1 MANYGFH
8 PDALLEYA
16 EATTYYVRE
25 RSPSVAEAFE
35 AAVESA
41 IKLIVATPDRWRVVE
56 EPGIRRYVFKRFP
69 YVLYYRWD
77 SEERFVTIFA
87 VCIAAANPDV
97 GSAGLPNKAL
107 KVSHRCSRKRFL
119 KKQEMES

>member
-8 PDALLEYA
+8 PDALIEYA

-41 IKLIVATPDRWRVVE
+41 IKLIVVTPDRWRVVE
-56 EPGIRRYVFKRFP
+56 EPGIRRYVFRRFP

-77 SEERFVTIFA
+77 SEEKFVTIFA
-87 VCIAAANPDV
+87 VM
-97 GSAGLPNKAL
+97 
-107 KVSHRCSRKRFL
+107 HCSREPGYWKRRL
-119 KKQEMES
+119 A